1 MHIVCFFFV
10 TPHYC
15 CPLHIVGLPHVVR
28 LPASELASIFPY
40 PFYRRPIQSLGLHE
54 VYMRIFDPACAI
66 GTWSNAVSKIVKQ
79 VNLSPGRVGARYP
92 NPAWR
97 RLGCH
102 DMEGVCSRRWT
113 GG

>member
-66 GTWSNAVSKIVKQ
+66 GTRIRHGAALAAMTWKVYARDAGREDRT
-79 VNLSPGRVGARYP
+79 LSIR
-92 NPAWR
+92 
-97 RLGCH
+97 
-102 DMEGVCSRRWT
+102 ST
-113 GG
+113 GQ